1 MLVKKIQACGVRTPS
16 SFLKNVEM
24 FNVSDFKK
32 MSGRERRDS
41 EGTRGDVLMAHSSQL
56 RIFLIL
62 QFPSLL

>member
-1 MLVKKIQACGVRTPS
+1 MLVKKYS
-16 SFLKNVEM
+16 SQRRENPIFFLKNIEM
-24 FNVSDFKK
+24 LNVSDFKK

-41 EGTRGDVLMAHSSQL
+41 EGTRGDVLMTHSSQL